1 MKVSFCTSAPSLPEI
16 VKVKLDVTP
25 CGTLKEEG
33 YGWISVERFYFISE
47 TTQKKPINRKKVV
60 LDILESNILVHKAVP
75 QMKRFLFMN
84 KQ

>member
-16 VKVKLDVTP
+16 AKVKLDVTP
-25 CGTLKEEG
+25 CRTLKEEG
-33 YGWISVERFYFISE
+33 MANIRWKIFVSKI
-47 TTQKKPINRKKVV
+47 TQKSQWNRKKVV
-60 LDILESNILVHKAVP
+60 LDILESNILVHKVVP